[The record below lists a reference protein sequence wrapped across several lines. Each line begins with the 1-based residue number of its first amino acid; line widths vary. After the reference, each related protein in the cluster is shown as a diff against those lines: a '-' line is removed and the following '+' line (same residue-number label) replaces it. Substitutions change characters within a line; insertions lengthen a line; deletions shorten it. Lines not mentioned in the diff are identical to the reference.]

1 MIDAISWHKFV
12 RHDQIP
18 AWEAVGWV
26 VTQPDLGPVHGYW
39 STIMTWPNET
49 DPVMPQR
56 EIKIKKETDVF
67 LDE

>member
-1 MIDAISWHKFV
+1 MSEQSGKP
-12 RHDQIP
+12 RTSGRG
-18 AWEAVGWV
+18 AV
-26 VTQPDLGPVHGYW
+26 
-39 STIMTWPNET
+39 TWPNET